1 MTPRIGS
8 LFSGYGGLDMAVQA
22 VYGGEVAW
30 YSEIDKHACTV
41 LEALHPTVPNLGD
54 ITAVDGAAGHR
65 IGYAEG
71 QRDMLAK
78 CIEVVRS
85 MTIQF
90 VGNSAATRDQVVDLL
105 SALLVP
111 ATFVYTPACE
121 FGLCDSCAYATECT
135 CECHRL
141 RAQEKP

>member
-1 MTPRIGS
+1 MQHG
-8 LFSGYGGLDMAVQA
+8 LFCIHCHQWCICNVIAKVREEEQSKDLDYAYVAAQA
-22 VYGGEVAW
+22 
-30 YSEIDKHACTV
+30 
-41 LEALHPTVPNLGD
+41 EAD
-54 ITAVDGAAGHR
+54 
-65 IGYAEG
+65 G

-121 FGLCDSCAYATECT
+121 FELCDSCTHATECT

-141 RAQEKP
+141 RALEEKP

>member
-1 MTPRIGS
+1 MTHDP
-8 LFSGYGGLDMAVQA
+8 LCQF
-22 VYGGEVAW
+22 W
-30 YSEIDKHACTV
+30 T
-41 LEALHPTVPNLGD
+41 
-54 ITAVDGAAGHR
+54 
-65 IGYAEG
+65 G
-71 QRDMLAK
+71 QERFICQCPLIAKVREDMLAT

-141 RAQEKP
+141 RALEEKP